1 MGTGGDQGLLNLYF
15 SDWATKDIAR
25 HLPFVYNCV
34 STTFYSYQ
42 PAYKQYVF
50 SVSHWE
56 VVRDVSSV
64 HTCMPLILRSLR
76 KKSNV
81 AYFHDCFA

>member
-1 MGTGGDQGLLNLYF
+1 MLCSGGDQGLLNLYF

-56 VVRDVSSV
+56 VVRDVSYL
-64 HTCMPLILRSLR
+64 HMPIILRSLR